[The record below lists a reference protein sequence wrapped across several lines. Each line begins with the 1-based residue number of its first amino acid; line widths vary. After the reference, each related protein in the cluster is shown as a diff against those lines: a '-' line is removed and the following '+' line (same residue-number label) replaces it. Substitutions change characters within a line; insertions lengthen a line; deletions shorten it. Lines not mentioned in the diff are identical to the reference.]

1 MARYHDAMRTTIYL
15 TDEQV
20 KGLAA
25 YCAVERISRAEAVR
39 RAIDLFL
46 REQNRDAARKAFG
59 SWKGRGIDAVEYVRE
74 LRAEW
79 DR

>member
-1 MARYHDAMRTTIYL
+1 MRTTIYL

-39 RAIDLFL
+39 RAVDLFI
-46 REQNRDAARKAFG
+46 RERKRDAMRASFG
-59 SWKGRGIDAVEYVRE
+59 AWKHRGIDTDTYLRE
-74 LRAEW
+74 IRAEW